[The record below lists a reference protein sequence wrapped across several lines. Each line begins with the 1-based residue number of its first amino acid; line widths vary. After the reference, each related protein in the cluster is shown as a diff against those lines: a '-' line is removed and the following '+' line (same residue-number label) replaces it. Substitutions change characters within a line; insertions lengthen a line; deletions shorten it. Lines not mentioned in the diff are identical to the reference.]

1 MTRRSLMVLAGA
13 GLVIASA
20 GAVVAA
26 QQTGFVRTPLSDS
39 PMSVA
44 GRHGVMAR
52 VEIDAG
58 VSSGRHTHPGEEFG
72 YVLEGSF
79 DVTIDGK
86 PVMHLKA
93 GEPFFIPANA
103 VHEGKNV
110 GTTKARVVSTYVVE
124 TGKPL
129 ATPVAK

>member
-1 MTRRSLMVLAGA
+1 VKRSIVISVCVVSALAGA
-13 GLVIASA
+13 LV
-20 GAVVAA
+20 GA
-26 QQTGFVRTPLSDS
+26 QQAGFVRTPLSDS

-72 YVLEGSF
+72 YVLEGNF

-86 PVMHLKA
+86 PVQHLKA
-93 GEPFFIPANA
+93 GDPFFIPANA

-110 GTTKARVVSTYVVE
+110 GTAKARVVSTYVVE

-129 ATPVAK
+129 ATPVTGK

>member
-1 MTRRSLMVLAGA
+1 
-13 GLVIASA
+13 
-20 GAVVAA
+20 
-26 QQTGFVRTPLSDS
+26 
-39 PMSVA
+39 MSVA

-72 YVLEGSF
+72 YVLEGTF
-79 DVTIDGK
+79 EVTIEGK
-86 PVMHLKA
+86 APVRLAA
-93 GEPFFIPANA
+93 GGVFFIPANA

-129 ATPVAK
+129 ATPVRP

>member
-1 MTRRSLMVLAGA
+1 MNRRVLLA
-13 GLVIASA
+13 IACVVAA
-20 GAVVAA
+20 GAVVGA
-26 QQTGFVRTPLSDS
+26 QQAGFVRTPLSDN
-39 PMSVA
+39 PMSVQ

-86 PVMHLKA
+86 PVAHLKA
-93 GEPFFIPANA
+93 GDSFFIPANA
-103 VHEGKNV
+103 IHEGKNV
-110 GTTKARVVSTYVVE
+110 GATKARVVSTYVVE

-129 ATPVAK
+129 ATPTP

>member
-1 MTRRSLMVLAGA
+1 MTRRSLLVLAGA
-13 GLVIASA
+13 GLVVASA
-20 GAVVAA
+20 GALVAA
-26 QQTGFVRTPLSDS
+26 QQTGFARTPLSDS

-52 VEIDAG
+52 VDIDAG

-93 GEPFFIPANA
+93 GDPFFIPANA

-129 ATPVAK
+129 ATPAK

>member
-1 MTRRSLMVLAGA
+1 MSRRRLLILAGA
-13 GLVIASA
+13 GLVVA
-20 GAVVAA
+20 GAAVTA

-39 PMSVA
+39 EMSVA

-72 YVLEGSF
+72 YVLEGTF
-79 DVTIDGK
+79 EVTIDGGQAVRLQ
-86 PVMHLKA
+86 PGSV
-93 GEPFFIPANA
+93 FFIPAGK

-129 ATPVAK
+129 ATPVAR

>member
-1 MTRRSLMVLAGA
+1 MNRKLVISLAALTAAGA
-13 GLVIASA
+13 LVV
-20 GAVVAA
+20 GA

-39 PMSVA
+39 EMSVA

-79 DVTIDGK
+79 EVTIDGK
-86 PVMHLKA
+86 APVKLA
-93 GEPFFIPANA
+93 PGSVFFIPANTI
-103 VHEGKNV
+103 HEGKNV
-110 GTTKARVVSTYVVE
+110 GKTKARVVSTYVVE
-124 TGKPL
+124 SGKPL
-129 ATPVAK
+129 ATPVTK